1 QTMPLPRPEWL
12 ELTGKSWACYQS
24 HLAEIERAIDDGVDE
39 LLILEDDCM
48 FDRSFAAGYAQLRS
62 AIPEGWD
69 AIYLG
74 GKHRRP
80 PMEIHDGYVKCRDT
94 ILHHA
99 WMLSATGLTKVREHL
114 RDFDGL
120 RALRHRKQNKDQWCG
135 EGMSLGKFT
144 AYA

>member
-1 QTMPLPRPEWL
+1 
-12 ELTGKSWACYQS
+12 
-24 HLAEIERAIDDGVDE
+24 
-39 LLILEDDCM
+39 
-48 FDRSFAAGYAQLRS
+48 YAQLRS

-120 RALRHRKQNKDQWCG
+120 RALRHRKQNEGQWCG

-144 AYA
+144 AYAPRRRWLAHQRAGRSDRCNAFYPARFGGSRTRPDVVWPVV